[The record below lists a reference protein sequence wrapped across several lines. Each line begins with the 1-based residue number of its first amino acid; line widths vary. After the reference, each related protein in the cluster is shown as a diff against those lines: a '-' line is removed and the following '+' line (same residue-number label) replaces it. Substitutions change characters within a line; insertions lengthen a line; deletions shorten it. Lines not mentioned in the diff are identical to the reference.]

1 MSHQEEGSI
10 EYADTCRIML
20 DHASERID
28 CTIET
33 MESLIQGS
41 SLVIDDGIREMMRSL
56 VETADDVKAQIA
68 ERRLSLGSSAFAYE
82 IGETRKF
89 LSVVNSVVLRADAL
103 NSAVTEAR
111 DRAIASGRDLELE
124 SRLSDIADGDLRRM
138 MALLSRNPAHSDL
151 GFDELRSLAECR
163 LDPSKKVKRS
173 LVRDTVSDIR
183 KAMTTEKV
191 AEEAIAAVVG
201 SSPDV
206 SPLEMM
212 DAATSEIMDERLRR
226 SAVKAIVG
234 CIVSKGF
241 VVRKEDIRHIRETDT
256 VKIMAMKP
264 RGQKAEFS
272 IDLHG
277 RFIYHFQG
285 YEGRACEKD
294 IGPMEED
301 LERIYGIKLTD
312 KKTLWSNPDKE
323 GKQHHMEMK
332 VRRN

>member
-1 MSHQEEGSI
+1 MSHQEAGSI
-10 EYADTCRIML
+10 EYADACRMML

-28 CTIET
+28 GTIKT
-33 MESLIQGS
+33 MESLIEGS
-41 SLVIDDGIREMMRSL
+41 SLVVDDGIRSMMKTL

-68 ERRLSLGSSAFAYE
+68 ERRLSLSSSAFAYE

-89 LSVVNSVVLRADAL
+89 LSVLNSVVLRADAL
-103 NSAVTEAR
+103 NSAVTEAC
-111 DRAIASGRDLELE
+111 DRAIASGRNLDLE
-124 SRLSDIADGDLRRM
+124 SKLSGIPDDDLRRM
-138 MALLSRNPAHSDL
+138 MSLLSRNPAHSDL
-151 GFDELRSLAECR
+151 GFDELKSLAECR
-163 LDPSKKVKRS
+163 LDPSKKVKRN
-173 LVRDTVSDIR
+173 LVGDTVSDIR
-183 KAMTTEKV
+183 KAMTAEKV
-191 AEEAIAAVVG
+191 AEEAIVAVVG

-206 SPLEMM
+206 SPLELM

-234 CIVSKGF
+234 CITSKGF
-241 VVRKEDIRHIRETDT
+241 VVRREDIRHIRETDT
-256 VKIMAMKP
+256 VKITAMKP
-264 RGQKAEFS
+264 GGQKADFS
-272 IDLHG
+272 IDLRG
-277 RFIYHFQG
+277 KFVYHFQG

-301 LERIYGIKLTD
+301 LEKIYGIRLTD